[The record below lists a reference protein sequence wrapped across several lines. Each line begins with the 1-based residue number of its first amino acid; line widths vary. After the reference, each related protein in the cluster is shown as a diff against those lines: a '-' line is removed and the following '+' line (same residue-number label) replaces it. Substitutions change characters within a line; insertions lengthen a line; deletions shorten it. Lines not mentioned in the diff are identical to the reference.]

1 VAEKARGNYLDLL
14 DRIHRAVLPRGYLEI
29 GVRDGASL
37 ALALP
42 GTRAV
47 AIDPEPV
54 IDKKYARHTQV
65 FPTTSDD
72 YFANRNLLSDLGSP
86 CDLAFVDGMHRFEFA
101 LRDFMNIERYA
112 HAGTVVL
119 VHDCYPV
126 NEQTAALQPTTALW
140 SGDVWKLIVCLKDTR
155 PILRVSVVDVPPTGL
170 AIITGLD
177 PTSTVLTDGYA
188 QLTEQYA
195 GLPYSTL
202 SDKASVLNRV
212 ENDWSKIFPLLKG
225 PYRHGERRLVFQRAM
240 RAPVGT
246 AKRGALRSLARARR
260 LAHRESNP
268 ERADEGR

>member
-1 VAEKARGNYLDLL
+1 VVEKERGTGTYLDLL

-29 GVRDGASL
+29 GVRDGVSL
-37 ALALP
+37 ARALP
-42 GTRAV
+42 GTRVV
-47 AIDPEPV
+47 AIDPVPV
-54 IDKKYARHTQV
+54 IDRKHARQTRV
-65 FPTTSDD
+65 FPMTSDD
-72 YFANRNLLSDLGSP
+72 YFATRNLLSDLGSP

-101 LRDFMNIERYA
+101 LRDFMNVERYA

-126 NEQTAALQPTTALW
+126 NEQTATRQPTTALW

-155 PILRVSVVDVPPTGL
+155 PMLRISVVDVLPTGL

-177 PTSTVLTDGYA
+177 PTSTVLADGYA

-225 PYRHGERRLVFQRAM
+225 PYRNGERRLVFQRAM
-240 RAPVGT
+240 RTPVGH
-246 AKRGALRSLARARR
+246 AKQGALRTLARARR
-260 LAHRESNP
+260 LIAR
-268 ERADEGR
+268 